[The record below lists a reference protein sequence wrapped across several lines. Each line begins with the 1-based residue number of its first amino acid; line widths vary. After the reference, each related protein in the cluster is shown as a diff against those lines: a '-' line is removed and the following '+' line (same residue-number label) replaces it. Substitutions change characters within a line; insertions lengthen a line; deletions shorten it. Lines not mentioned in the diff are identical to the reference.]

1 MLKPYDMSG
10 VIITGPKSL
19 QEKVIKELYNLKV
32 LHIVDHSKGDLA
44 DIGAPLE
51 SASRLS
57 EILVKIRAIISALGI
72 KKEEIKFE
80 LKNDLLEIESATRKL
95 NLELNQN
102 LEELRKIEES
112 ISKNESARKDIEVL
126 RNFDVPFEYFTA
138 YKSLIYFIGS
148 IKGNALSLKEEL
160 SKSTRKFLLFDSET
174 KKRNYI
180 VLFIDAKSREKALD
194 VLQKNNF
201 LAINFVNSG
210 NLKGTAA
217 DNFKKIEG
225 ELGKLQK
232 KKKDIKRR
240 IENLGITCKNFL
252 IAADAFLSEQ
262 LEKAEAPLKFAATET
277 SFLIKGWVPYQDLH
291 KSIDILNKATRNK
304 IFVHFEP
311 AKKQDKVPVKLNNP
325 KIAKPFEFFLDL
337 YSIPTYREIDPTF
350 FVFITFPIFFGIM
363 LGDIG
368 YGLISLIFFWILK
381 RRMPKVGNLLN
392 VLVIA
397 SFVSIVFGFI
407 FAEFFGFEIYHPA
420 VSREHEMFMLMYI
433 AIAIGIVHVNLGLII
448 GFLNE
453 WKSHGLVH
461 AIYAKASWITLE
473 IGFALLVL
481 SSLDKILI
489 APWVGAT
496 FLGASILML
505 IKSEGFRGIIEIP
518 TIFANIVSYIR
529 LAAIGLTS
537 VILALIINGAATE
550 FFHKGSFYFLAGVL
564 VLTIGHII
572 NILIAWLGSFLHSLR
587 LHYVEFFSKF
597 FYGGAKKYH
606 PFGIK
611 DE

>member
-1 MLKPYDMSG
+1 
-10 VIITGPKSL
+10 
-19 QEKVIKELYNLKV
+19 
-32 LHIVDHSKGDLA
+32 
-44 DIGAPLE
+44 
-51 SASRLS
+51 
-57 EILVKIRAIISALGI
+57 
-72 KKEEIKFE
+72 
-80 LKNDLLEIESATRKL
+80 
-95 NLELNQN
+95 
-102 LEELRKIEES
+102 
-112 ISKNESARKDIEVL
+112 
-126 RNFDVPFEYFTA
+126 
-138 YKSLIYFIGS
+138 
-148 IKGNALSLKEEL
+148 
-160 SKSTRKFLLFDSET
+160 
-174 KKRNYI
+174 
-180 VLFIDAKSREKALD
+180 
-194 VLQKNNF
+194 
-201 LAINFVNSG
+201 
-210 NLKGTAA
+210 
-217 DNFKKIEG
+217 
-225 ELGKLQK
+225 
-232 KKKDIKRR
+232 
-240 IENLGITCKNFL
+240 
-252 IAADAFLSEQ
+252 
-262 LEKAEAPLKFAATET
+262 
-277 SFLIKGWVPYQDLH
+277 
-291 KSIDILNKATRNK
+291 
-304 IFVHFEP
+304 
-311 AKKQDKVPVKLNNP
+311 
-325 KIAKPFEFFLDL
+325 
-337 YSIPTYREIDPTF
+337 
-350 FVFITFPIFFGIM
+350 
-363 LGDIG
+363 
-368 YGLISLIFFWILK
+368 LIFFWILK